1 MGLKDYRK
9 YKREQELKESET
21 ISLLFQAIEKLN
33 MEVAQLKEERTVFVK
48 ANNLTEEEKKTI
60 QRIQESKGK
69 PEDVIKLFANDL
81 QEFDPNA

>member
-21 ISLLFQAIEKLN
+21 ISLLFQEIERLN

-60 QRIQESKGK
+60 QQIHEAKGK
-69 PEDVIKLFANDL
+69 PEDVIKLFTNDL

>member
-48 ANNLTEEEKKTI
+48 ANNLTDEEKKTI
-60 QRIQESKGK
+60 QQIQEAKGK
-69 PEDVIKLFANDL
+69 PEDVIKLFTNDL